1 MVVFGHVAPSET
13 DVEWREF
20 IVERITIVT
29 SIVDDESPNSIFG
42 TNDGAARPTVAA
54 EISSTSGF
62 KLSRRENAFHGA
74 VFAVEIDADERPSE
88 DPDDSEYYCDGT
100 DGNNDSVATAHF
112 VHKHI
117 IAKSAL
123 LGRVGYH

>member
-1 MVVFGHVAPSET
+1 MVIFGHVAPSET
-13 DVEWREF
+13 NIERWEF
-20 IVERITIVT
+20 IVERIAIVAG
-29 SIVDDESPNSIFG
+29 IVDDESPNSIFG

-54 EISSTSGF
+54 EISSPSGLT
-62 KLSRRENAFHGA
+62 LSRRTNAFHGA
-74 VFAVEIDADERPSE
+74 VFAIEIDADERPSE
-88 DPDDSEYYCDGT
+88 DPDDNEYYCDGT
-100 DGNNDSVATAHF
+100 DGDNDSVATAHF